1 MDITSARLI
10 YFSPT
15 KTTQKVLDGIAR
27 GLGFSSVEHVDL
39 TDPEAARK
47 EYAPIRGELAV
58 LATPVYGGRVPG
70 IAAARLQRLQGEN
83 APAVVVV
90 VYGNR
95 AYEDALLE
103 LRDLARASGFKP
115 VAAAAFIAQHSY
127 SSDAT
132 PVAVGRP
139 DAGDMSLAEA
149 FGKNVAAKLQG
160 LQDLDAA
167 ETIAVP
173 GNFPYKE
180 RKVMPVV
187 APVTYEETCTK
198 CGECVPVCPTEA
210 VTCDDDGVKT
220 DATLCIRCMACVRAC
235 PTGARV
241 MEAPHILQ
249 AAQWLT
255 TNCREPKAP
264 ETYL

>member
-1 MDITSARLI
+1 MNIDKARLI

-15 KTTQKVLDGIAR
+15 HTTQKVLEAIAR
-27 GLGFSSVEHVDL
+27 GLGFSTVEHVDL
-39 TDPEAARK
+39 TSPETARQDF
-47 EYAPIRGELAV
+47 APIRGELAI

-70 IAAARLQRLQGEN
+70 VAAARLKRLQGQD

-103 LRDLARASGFKP
+103 LRDLARASGFTP
-115 VAAAAFIAQHSY
+115 MAAGAFIGQHSF
-127 SSDAT
+127 SNDAT

-139 DAGDMSLAEA
+139 SAEDLGLAEA
-149 FGKNVAAKLQG
+149 FGKNIAARLQG
-160 LQDLDAA
+160 LQGM
-167 ETIAVP
+167 EGVEPIGVP
-173 GNFPYKE
+173 GDFPYKE

-187 APVTYEETCTK
+187 APVTYEEKCTK

-210 VTCDDDGVKT
+210 VTCDDAGVKT

-235 PTGARV
+235 PAEARA
-241 MEAPHILQ
+241 MEAPNILQ

-255 TNCREPKAP
+255 ANCREPKTP